1 MIYVSQ
7 VFKNNLYVVVSYLSL
22 YSEGETDWNQTL
34 LNMDIDKLIYDC
46 IGASMQVYN
55 HLGPGLLETIYEKAL
70 TYELTE
76 RGFKVN
82 TQVNIDIKYKGVVLD
97 TDLRLDLI
105 VEDTLIIEL
114 KSVEK
119 LAPVHFKQLRT
130 YMKLLDKPAAL
141 LINFNVADFNTG
153 FKVLKRENTC
163 DTLGQ

>member
-1 MIYVSQ
+1 
-7 VFKNNLYVVVSYLSL
+7 
-22 YSEGETDWNQTL
+22 
-34 LNMDIDKLIYDC
+34 MDIDKLIYDC

-76 RGFKVN
+76 RGFKVY

-130 YMKLLDKPAAL
+130 YMKLLDKPAGL

>member
-1 MIYVSQ
+1 
-7 VFKNNLYVVVSYLSL
+7 
-22 YSEGETDWNQTL
+22 
-34 LNMDIDKLIYDC
+34 
-46 IGASMQVYN
+46 MQVYN

-82 TQVNIDIKYKGVVLD
+82 TQVDIDIKYKGVVLD

-130 YMKLLDKPAAL
+130 YMKLLDKPIGL

-153 FKVLKRENTC
+153 FKVLKLNNT
-163 DTLGQ
+163 

>member
-1 MIYVSQ
+1 
-7 VFKNNLYVVVSYLSL
+7 
-22 YSEGETDWNQTL
+22 
-34 LNMDIDKLIYDC
+34 MDIDKLIYDC

-82 TQVNIDIKYKGVVLD
+82 TQVDIDIKYKGVVLD

-130 YMKLLDKPAAL
+130 YMKLLDKPIGL

-153 FKVLKRENTC
+153 FKVLKLNNT
-163 DTLGQ
+163 